1 MLSNALQ
8 FQNELAP
15 IASSVFGSTT
25 SVRLAQPSNVRFSI
39 CSMPVGTTIFFS
51 AHHLNAPK
59 PIAVT
64 LAGSSMLVK
73 ALQLMNAIFP
83 ISLSVF
89 GSTISVRLVQPS
101 NVRFSICS
109 MPVGTINFLSDEQP
123 LNAPEP
129 IAVTLE
135 GRSMLVKALQL

>member
-1 MLSNALQ
+1 
-8 FQNELAP
+8 
-15 IASSVFGSTT
+15 
-25 SVRLAQPSNVRFSI
+25 
-39 CSMPVGTTIFFS
+39 
-51 AHHLNAPK
+51 
-59 PIAVT
+59 
-64 LAGSSMLVK
+64 
-73 ALQLMNAIFP
+73 MNAIFP

>member
-25 SVRLAQPSNVRFSI
+25 SVRLA
-39 CSMPVGTTIFFS
+39 
-51 AHHLNAPK
+51 
-59 PIAVT
+59 
-64 LAGSSMLVK
+64 
-73 ALQLMNAIFP
+73 
-83 ISLSVF
+83 
-89 GSTISVRLVQPS
+89 QPS